1 MRRRI
6 FIWIASF
13 NVMMFIFIMVIEF
26 LLLPAPTQKILSAGI
41 YIIAA
46 AAGIIIGSLVSKIFQ
61 LRKKI
66 RFKQEELKKREENI
80 QEYLTNVVHDLR
92 SPVASINMISE
103 LLVEEVTNIDPIHSD
118 LIQSVQKS
126 SKTMLDRICCILD
139 NAELEQKS
147 TFEEMVYENPYPLLK
162 AVVDKHHVLAIDKD
176 IDIKLEISEH
186 VHPICFNPEAL
197 DSVFS
202 NLVSNAIKYSL
213 PKTMVRI
220 FCHQEKKM
228 MVFSVKD
235 QGLGMNNEDLSRVFG
250 RFAKLS
256 ARPTGNEDSSGVGLS
271 IVKSMVERM
280 NGKVAAFSEGK
291 GKGST
296 FSVTLPATMKVKAMS
311 A

>member
-1 MRRRI
+1 M
-6 FIWIASF
+6 WITF
-13 NVMMFIFIMVIEF
+13 LNVGMFVFIMIIQF
-26 LLLPAPTQKILSAGI
+26 LLLPAPTQRILSIGI
-41 YIIAA
+41 YVVAA
-46 AAGIIIGSLVSKIFQ
+46 IVGVIIGSLMSRIYQ
-61 LRKKI
+61 LRKRI
-66 RFKQEELKKREENI
+66 RFEHQELINKEENI
-80 QEYLTNVVHDLR
+80 REYLTNVVHDLR

-103 LLVEEVTNIDPIHSD
+103 LLVEELTEDIDPIHSD
-118 LIQSVQKS
+118 LIHSVNKS

-139 NAELEQKS
+139 NAEQEQKS
-147 TFEEMVYENPYPLLK
+147 TFEEMVYDNPYPILK
-162 AVVDKHHVLAIDKD
+162 SVVDKHHVLAIDKD
-176 IDIKLEISEH
+176 IELRLEISEN
-186 VHPICFNPEAL
+186 VHPIYYNPEAL

-202 NLVSNAIKYSL
+202 NLISNAIKYSL
-213 PKTMVRI
+213 PKTMIRI

-235 QGLGMNNEDLSRVFG
+235 QGLGMNEEDLSRVFG

-280 NGKVAAFSEGK
+280 NGKVAASSEGK

-296 FSVTLPATMKVKAMS
+296 FSVTLPATMKVKALT